1 MEPKR
6 KRRRRL
12 MEYRAFGRID
22 LIAASASVRTAS
34 FDWNKGRALTLRTR
48 QTLWVAAFKDES
60 QASLIVWE
68 VLAEVF
74 D

>member
-1 MEPKR
+1 
-6 KRRRRL
+6 

-22 LIAASASVRTAS
+22 LIAASASIRAAS
-34 FDWNKGRALTLRTR
+34 SDWNKGRAFTLRTR
-48 QTLWVAAFKDES
+48 QTLWIAVLKDER
-60 QASLIVWE
+60 QARLIVGE